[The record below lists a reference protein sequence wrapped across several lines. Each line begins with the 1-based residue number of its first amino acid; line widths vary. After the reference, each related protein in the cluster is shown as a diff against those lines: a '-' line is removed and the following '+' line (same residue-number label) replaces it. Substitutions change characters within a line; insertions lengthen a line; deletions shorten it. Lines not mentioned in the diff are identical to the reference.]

1 VRKADCREGTFH
13 AAVRAT
19 GCEEQSI
26 VIPENLL
33 LIARGAP
40 NGYPFRIQAD
50 AQGFRRMPQGA
61 IDGVVRFVIRIEIA
75 HDGDARNRSGTRG
88 LAHAAAH
95 SA

>member
-1 VRKADCREGTFH
+1 
-13 AAVRAT
+13 
-19 GCEEQSI
+19 
-26 VIPENLL
+26 
-33 LIARGAP
+33 
-40 NGYPFRIQAD
+40 
-50 AQGFRRMPQGA
+50 MPQGA